1 MDVRDNVGTSTDKS
15 LINLSRQLN
24 TPLIYAAIQINL
36 L

>member
-1 MDVRDNVGTSTDKS
+1 MDVRDDVDTGTDKS

-24 TPLIYAAIQINL
+24 TPLIYTAIQINL